1 MNVRDAV
8 ATRRVVRRFVDRALR
23 DEDLRAILE
32 AGRRAGSSKNLQR
45 WTFVVV
51 RDRDRLN
58 ALSRVGP
65 YAGHLAAA
73 AVAVALVTPD
83 PHRDEPLSM
92 MWDLGG
98 AAAQMMLVAW
108 ELGIGS
114 CPATVYDQRLVRE
127 ILALPPDRWCEFV
140 LSFGYPA
147 DPSVLERPNRR
158 GGRRSIEDVVRYEL
172 WQEAGGSPGPARG
185 S

>member
-8 ATRRVVRRFVDRALR
+8 ATRRVVRTFADHPLEPERLD
-23 DEDLRAILE
+23 AILD

-51 RDRDRLN
+51 RERDRLR
-58 ALSRVGP
+58 ALAKAGP
-65 YAGHLAAA
+65 YAGHLGGAAA
-73 AVAVALVTPD
+73 AIALVTP
-83 PHRDEPLSM
+83 EPRTADNPPSV

-98 AAAQMMLVAW
+98 AANQMMLVAW

-114 CPATVYDQRLVRE
+114 CPVTVYEQALVR
-127 ILALPPDRWCEFV
+127 ALLGLPDDHRCEFI

-147 DPSVLERPNRR
+147 DPSVLERPLRR
-158 GGRRSIEDVVRYEL
+158 GGRRPVEEVVR
-172 WQEAGGSPGPARG
+172 QERW
-185 S
+185 